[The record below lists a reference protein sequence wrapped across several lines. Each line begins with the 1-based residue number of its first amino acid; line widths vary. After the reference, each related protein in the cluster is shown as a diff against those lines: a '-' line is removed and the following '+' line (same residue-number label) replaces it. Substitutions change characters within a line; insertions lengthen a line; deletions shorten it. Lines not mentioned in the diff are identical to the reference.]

1 MTDNEPSIVDEGTY
15 SVRRTI
21 RIAAPVEKVWAAVTE
36 PEHISRWF
44 GRTVLEGTGVG
55 AEGTMTFDGYGA
67 VPIRVEA
74 IDPPRSVT
82 YRWGN
87 DDALGRLP
95 DRVEEA
101 TSTVFT
107 FTLEPLAGG
116 AGTDGAASGRTEL
129 TVVETGFDRTSD
141 PATNMAEHA
150 KGWVGE
156 LDKLVA
162 LLEGEAAADALAGA
176 EGAA

>member
-1 MTDNEPSIVDEGTY
+1 MMIVTMTDNPSSVLDEGTFT
-15 SVRRTI
+15 VRRTI
-21 RIAAPVEKVWAAVTE
+21 RIAAPIEKVWRAVTE

-44 GRTVLEGTGVG
+44 GRTVLDGTGPG
-55 AEGTMTFDGYGA
+55 AQGTMTFPDYGA

-74 IDPPRSVT
+74 LDAPRMVS

-95 DRVEEA
+95 ESVEDDS
-101 TSTVFT
+101 STVFT
-107 FTLEPLAGG
+107 FTLEAV
-116 AGTDGAASGRTEL
+116 ADGTEL

-141 PATNMAEHA
+141 PAGNMAAHGE
-150 KGWVGE
+150 GWVSE

-162 LLEGEAAADALAGA
+162 LLEGDA
-176 EGAA
+176 

>member
-1 MTDNEPSIVDEGTY
+1 MTMTDNQPSVIDEGTFT
-15 SVRRTI
+15 VRRTI
-21 RIAAPVEKVWAAVTE
+21 RIAAPIEKVWSAVTE

-44 GRTVLEGTGVG
+44 GRTVLDGAGVG
-55 AEGTMTFDGYGA
+55 AQGTMTFEGYGD

-74 IDPPRSVT
+74 LDAPRMVS

-87 DDALGRLP
+87 DDALGHLP
-95 DRVEEA
+95 DAVDEA

-107 FTLEPLAGG
+107 FTLEPV
-116 AGTDGAASGRTEL
+116 TDGTQL
-129 TVVETGFDRTSD
+129 TVVETGFELTSD
-141 PATNMAEHA
+141 PAKNMAAHGE
-150 KGWVGE
+150 GWVSE

-162 LLEGEAAADALAGA
+162 LFEGDAA

>member
-1 MTDNEPSIVDEGTY
+1 MRLQTTTKGLIIVSMTDNEASVIDEGTF

-21 RIAAPVEKVWAAVTE
+21 RIAAPIEKVWTAVTE

-44 GRTVLEGTGVG
+44 GRTVLDGAGVG
-55 AEGTMTFDGYGA
+55 ATGTITFPDYGS

-74 IDPPRSVT
+74 LDAPRTVS

-87 DDALGRLP
+87 DDALGHLP
-95 DRVEEA
+95 DAVDEA

-107 FTLEPLAGG
+107 FTLEPAPE
-116 AGTDGAASGRTEL
+116 GTQL

-141 PATNMAEHA
+141 PAANMASHGE
-150 KGWVGE
+150 GWVSE

-162 LLEGEAAADALAGA
+162 LLEGDA
-176 EGAA
+176 